1 MKRPA
6 FATRSGTGRAA
17 GFALALW
24 ACLFL
29 SGCGYHAL
37 NLSRVT
43 QTPKT
48 ASLGFPK
55 HVTIAVKTF
64 HNMTTFPLA
73 EMQVTQYLKDDLQK
87 TSGVTLTNDP
97 KRSDVVVSG
106 SVVGIAEVPLALS
119 SVQGIEQYQVEVI
132 LTAQLVS
139 FNGQVLW
146 NGGSIIGSAPMYV
159 NNNLAIFQQTQ
170 QYALNTASANAVSR
184 LIQQMA
190 HNIRSVPY
198 NPLLMTPTI
207 GPTTPGQ
214 SMMPGQS
221 IGNPAVQGEGASH

>member
-1 MKRPA
+1 MKRPGIDLRPGA
-6 FATRSGTGRAA
+6 GRAS
-17 GFALALW
+17 GFALAVW
-24 ACLFL
+24 ACLLL
-29 SGCGYHAL
+29 SGCGYHAM

-64 HNMTTFPLA
+64 HNLTTFPLA

-106 SVVGIAEVPLALS
+106 AVVGIAEVPLALS

-132 LTAQLVS
+132 ITAQLVS

-146 NGGSIIGSAPMYV
+146 KGGSIIGSAPMYV
-159 NNNLAIFQQTQ
+159 SNNLAILQQTQ
-170 QYALNTASANAVSR
+170 QYALNSASANAVSR

-190 HNIRSVPY
+190 HNIASVPY

-207 GPTTPGQ
+207 GPTMPGQ
-214 SMMPGQS
+214 STVPGQS
-221 IGNPAVQGEGASH
+221 IGTPAVQGGEDSQ